1 MPAATKDSAAN
12 MTGITSSVSAR
23 SKFRT
28 ARSLAFAACS
38 GWLMA
43 QDLPPAPPKVAE
55 TPATSPTALSQVG
68 PLYIQEYRV
77 RGNTK
82 LKAIDIEKAVYPYLG
97 PGRSENDIEQAR
109 QRLEKTYRDLGYQ
122 TVYVE
127 VPRQTGARGVIFL
140 NVVEAPVGR
149 LRVKGAKYFLPSKIK
164 EQAQSMAEGTVPN
177 FNEVQK
183 EIIAL
188 NRWRDRKITPELRQG
203 VVPGTVDI
211 DLIVED
217 KNPFHG
223 SLELNNIHNA
233 NTVPLRLNGSLSYS
247 NLWQLGHTIGASF
260 QVAPEK
266 QSDGTVFS
274 GYYMAPLE
282 NEWSVML
289 TGAWQDSNISTLGG
303 GTVMGKGQIYGIRF
317 MKTLPAE
324 KGWFHS
330 LSAGMDYKDFVQDV
344 SAGGVV
350 IASPIVY
357 YPFTLSYS
365 LSRVRDH
372 SFTEFNTALVFHLRG
387 MGGSQSEFSARRF
400 AARDNF
406 FYLRGDLSH
415 THDLPGDLQL
425 YTRIQGQASGSP
437 LINTEQI
444 AAGGINTVR
453 GYLIATQLGDS
464 GIMGSMELRTP
475 SFIGDG
481 KDKANDWR
489 GYVFAEAAQLFVNNT
504 LPGEKR
510 THSLASIGV
519 GTRVRWQD
527 HLYGSFDLG
536 VPLVTQP
543 DAIAHHLYMT
553 FRVGADF

>member
-1 MPAATKDSAAN
+1 
-12 MTGITSSVSAR
+12 MTGFTPSATAR
-23 SKFRT
+23 PIIRQ
-28 ARSLAFAACS
+28 ARSLAFAACFGLVGS
-38 GWLMA
+38 SVKA
-43 QDLPPAPPKVAE
+43 QEAPPPPPQPTEA
-55 TPATSPTALSQVG
+55 PATTPTALSQVG

-77 RGNTK
+77 RGNK
-82 LKAIDIEKAVYPYLG
+82 ILKPIDIEKAVYPYLG

-109 QRLEKTYRDLGYQ
+109 QGLEKAYRGLGYQ

-127 VPRQTGARGVIFL
+127 VPKQTGARGVIYL

-164 EQAQSMAEGTVPN
+164 EKAQSMAEGTVPN

-183 EIIAL
+183 EIVAL
-188 NRWRDRKITPELRQG
+188 NRWRDRKITPELRAG

-223 SLELNNIHNA
+223 NLELNNVHNA

-247 NLWQLGHTIGASF
+247 NLWQLGHTLGASF

-266 QSDGTVFS
+266 TSDGTVFS

-282 NEWSVML
+282 NDWSVMV

-303 GTVMGKGQIYGIRF
+303 GTVVGKGQIYGIRF

-330 LSAGMDYKDFVQDV
+330 LSAGMDYKDFIQDV
-344 SAGGVV
+344 NAGGAVV
-350 IASPIVY
+350 ASPIVY
-357 YPFTLSYS
+357 YPITLSYS
-365 LSRVRDH
+365 MSHVQEH
-372 SFTEFNTALVFHLRG
+372 SFTEFNAALVFHLRG
-387 MGGSQSEFSARRF
+387 MGGSENEFRTRRF

-464 GIMGSMELRTP
+464 GIMGSMELRSP

-489 GYVFAEAAQLFVNNT
+489 AYAFAEAAQLYVNNT

-519 GTRVRWQD
+519 GTRIRWQD

-536 VPLVTQP
+536 IPLVTQP
-543 DAIAHHLYMT
+543 DAIAQHLYMT

>member
-1 MPAATKDSAAN
+1 
-12 MTGITSSVSAR
+12 MTGFTSSASAR
-23 SKFRT
+23 STFRT
-28 ARSLAFAACS
+28 ARSLAFVACCGMMTS
-38 GWLMA
+38 QACGE
-43 QDLPPAPPKVAE
+43 DLPPPAPKPAE
-55 TPATSPTALSQVG
+55 TPATTPTALSQVG

-109 QRLEKTYRDLGYQ
+109 QGLEKAYRSLGYQ

-164 EQAQSMAEGTVPN
+164 EQAKSMAEGSVPN

-183 EIIAL
+183 DIIAL

-247 NLWQLGHTIGASF
+247 NLWQLGHTIGTSF

-266 QSDGTVFS
+266 QSDGTVLS
-274 GYYMAPLE
+274 AYYMMPLE
-282 NEWSVML
+282 NEWSVMVN
-289 TGAWQDSNISTLGG
+289 GSWQDSNISTLGG
-303 GTVMGKGQIYGIRF
+303 GTVVGKGQVYGVRF

-330 LSAGMDYKDFVQDV
+330 LSAGMDYKDFIQDV
-344 SAGGVV
+344 NAGGAV

-365 LSRVRDH
+365 LSRVEEH
-372 SFTEFNTALVFHLRG
+372 SFTEFNTSVVLHLRG
-387 MGGSQSEFSARRF
+387 MGGSQNDFNNRRRG
-400 AARDNF
+400 ARDNF
-406 FYLRGDLSH
+406 FYLRADLSH
-415 THDLPGDLQL
+415 THDLPGGMQF
-425 YTRIQGQASGSP
+425 YTRVQGQISP
-437 LINTEQI
+437 SALINTEQI

-464 GIMGSMELRTP
+464 GIMGSMELRSP

-481 KDKANDWR
+481 KEKANDWR
-489 GYVFAEAAQLFVNNT
+489 AYFFAEGAQLAVNDP
-504 LPGEKR
+504 LAGEK
-510 THSLASIGV
+510 HGHALASIGV
-519 GTRVRWQD
+519 GTRIRWQD
-527 HLYGSFDLG
+527 HFYGSFDLG
-536 VPLVTQP
+536 MPLITQP
-543 DAIAHHLYMT
+543 NAIAQHLYMT

>member
-1 MPAATKDSAAN
+1 
-12 MTGITSSVSAR
+12 MTGFTPSASAR
-23 SKFRT
+23 STFRQ
-28 ARSLAFAACS
+28 ARSLAFAACC
-38 GWLMA
+38 GLVA
-43 QDLPPAPPKVAE
+43 DRLHAVDLPPPPPQVAE
-55 TPATSPTALSQVG
+55 TPATAPTALSQVG

-77 RGNTK
+77 RGNK
-82 LKAIDIEKAVYPYLG
+82 ILKPIDIEKAVYPYLG

-109 QRLEKTYRDLGYQ
+109 QGLEKAYRSLGYQ

-127 VPRQTGARGVIFL
+127 VPRQTGARGVIYL

-164 EQAQSMAEGTVPN
+164 EKAPSMAEGNVPN

-183 EIIAL
+183 EIMAL
-188 NRWRDRKITPELRQG
+188 NRWRDRKITPELRAG

-233 NTVPLRLNGSLSYS
+233 NTVPLRLNGSLSYA

-266 QSDGTVFS
+266 ASDGTVFS

-282 NEWSVML
+282 NDWSVMV

-303 GTVMGKGQIYGIRF
+303 GTVVGKGQIYGIRF

-330 LSAGMDYKDFVQDV
+330 ISAGMDYKDFIQDV
-344 SAGGVV
+344 NAGGAVV
-350 IASPIVY
+350 ASPIVY

-365 LSRVRDH
+365 MSHVQEH
-372 SFTEFNTALVFHLRG
+372 SFTEFNAALVFHLRG
-387 MGGSQSEFSARRF
+387 MGGSESEFRTRRF

-425 YTRIQGQASGSP
+425 YTRIQGQASPSP

-444 AAGGINTVR
+444 SAGGINTVR

-464 GIMGSMELRTP
+464 GIMGSMELRSP

-481 KDKANDWR
+481 KDKANEWR
-489 GYVFAEAAQLFVNNT
+489 AYAFAEAAQLFVNNT

-510 THSLASIGV
+510 THSLASIGI
-519 GTRVRWQD
+519 GTRIRWQD

-553 FRVGADF
+553 IRVGADF

>member
-1 MPAATKDSAAN
+1 
-12 MTGITSSVSAR
+12 MTGFTSSASAR
-23 SKFRT
+23 STFRT
-28 ARSLAFAACS
+28 ARSLAFAACCGMMTS
-38 GWLMA
+38 QACGE
-43 QDLPPAPPKVAE
+43 DLPPPAPKPVE
-55 TPATSPTALSQVG
+55 TPATTPTALSQVG

-82 LKAIDIEKAVYPYLG
+82 LKAIDIEKAVYPFLG

-109 QRLEKTYRDLGYQ
+109 QGLEKVYRSLGYQ

-164 EQAQSMAEGTVPN
+164 EQAKSMAEGTVPD

-183 EIIAL
+183 DIIAL

-247 NLWQLGHTIGASF
+247 NLWQLGHTIGTSF

-266 QSDGTVFS
+266 QSDGTVLS
-274 GYYMAPLE
+274 AYYMVPLE
-282 NEWSVML
+282 NQWSVMVN
-289 TGAWQDSNISTLGG
+289 GSWQDSNISTLGG
-303 GTVMGKGQIYGIRF
+303 GAVVGKGQVYGIRF

-324 KGWFHS
+324 KGWFNS
-330 LSAGMDYKDFVQDV
+330 LSAGMDYKDFIQDV
-344 SAGGVV
+344 SAGGAV

-365 LSRVRDH
+365 LSRVREH

-387 MGGSQSEFSARRF
+387 MGGSESEFRNRRF

-415 THDLPGDLQL
+415 THDLTGGLQL

-464 GIMGSMELRTP
+464 GIMGSMELRSP

-489 GYVFAEAAQLFVNNT
+489 AYFFAEAAQLYVNNT

-519 GTRVRWQD
+519 GTRVRWMD

-536 VPLVTQP
+536 MPLVTQP

>member
-1 MPAATKDSAAN
+1 MACLAMAFEGALAQTVPAAAPAAP
-12 MTGITSSVSAR
+12 T
-23 SKFRT
+23 
-28 ARSLAFAACS
+28 
-38 GWLMA
+38 
-43 QDLPPAPPKVAE
+43 
-55 TPATSPTALSQVG
+55 TPPTALSQVG

-77 RGNTK
+77 RGNK
-82 LKAIDIEKAVYPYLG
+82 ILKAIDIEKAVYPYLG

-127 VPRQTGARGVIFL
+127 VPQQTGARGVIFL

-149 LRVKGAKYFLPSKIK
+149 LRIKGAKYFLPSKIK

-188 NRWRDRKITPELRQG
+188 NRWRDRKITPELRAG

-223 SLELNNIHNA
+223 NLELNNIHNA

-247 NLWQLGHTIGASF
+247 NLWQLGHTLGASF

-266 QSDGTVFS
+266 ASDGTVFS
-274 GYYMAPLE
+274 GYYLAPLPD
-282 NEWSVML
+282 NWSVML

-303 GTVMGKGQIYGIRF
+303 GTVVGKGNIYGIRF

-330 LSAGMDYKDFVQDV
+330 LSFGMDYKDFIQDV
-344 SAGGVV
+344 NAGGAV

-365 LSRVRDH
+365 LSHVQEH
-372 SFTEFNTALVFHLRG
+372 SFTELNTALVFHLRG
-387 MGGSQSEFSARRF
+387 MGGSRTEFATRRF
-400 AARDNF
+400 AATDNF
-406 FYLRGDLSH
+406 FYLRGDVAH
-415 THDLPGDLQL
+415 THDLPGDLQV
-425 YTRIQGQASGSP
+425 YARVQAQAAGGA
-437 LINTEQI
+437 LINTEQF
-444 AAGGINTVR
+444 AAGGMNTVR
-453 GYLIATQLGDS
+453 GYLIATHLGDS
-464 GIMGSMELRTP
+464 GVVGSLELRSP

-481 KDKANDWR
+481 KDKGNDWR
-489 GYVFAEAAQLFVNNT
+489 AYVFAEAATLYVNDA
-504 LPGEKR
+504 LPGEEHNNR
-510 THSLASIGV
+510 LASIGM
-519 GTRVRWQD
+519 GTRVRWLD
-527 HLYGSFDLG
+527 HFYGSFDVG
-536 VPLVTQP
+536 MPLITQP
-543 DAIAHHLYMT
+543 NAIAHHLYMT

>member
-1 MPAATKDSAAN
+1 MEA
-12 MTGITSSVSAR
+12 
-23 SKFRT
+23 
-28 ARSLAFAACS
+28 
-38 GWLMA
+38 
-43 QDLPPAPPKVAE
+43 
-55 TPATSPTALSQVG
+55 PATTPTALSQVG

-77 RGNTK
+77 RGNK
-82 LKAIDIEKAVYPYLG
+82 ILKPIDIEKAVYPYLG

-109 QRLEKTYRDLGYQ
+109 QGLEKAYRSLGYQ

-127 VPRQTGARGVIFL
+127 VPRQTGARGVIYL

-149 LRVKGAKYFLPSKIK
+149 LRIKGAKYFLPSKIK
-164 EQAQSMAEGTVPN
+164 EKAPSMAEGTVPN

-183 EIIAL
+183 EVMAL
-188 NRWRDRKITPELRQG
+188 NRWRDRKITPELRAG

-217 KNPFHG
+217 KNPLHG
-223 SLELNNIHNA
+223 SLELNNVHNA
-233 NTVPLRLNGSLSYS
+233 NTVPLRLNGSLSYA
-247 NLWQLGHTIGASF
+247 NLWQLGHTLGASL

-266 QSDGTVFS
+266 PSDGTVFS

-282 NEWSVML
+282 NDWSVMV
-289 TGAWQDSNISTLGG
+289 TGAWQDSDISTLGG
-303 GTVMGKGQIYGIRF
+303 GTVVGKGQIYGIRF

-330 LSAGMDYKDFVQDV
+330 ISAGMDYKDFIQDV
-344 SAGGVV
+344 NAGGAVV
-350 IASPIVY
+350 ASPIVY

-365 LSRVRDH
+365 MSHVQEH
-372 SFTEFNTALVFHLRG
+372 SFTEFNAALIFHLRG
-387 MGGSQSEFSARRF
+387 MGGSESEFRARRF

-437 LINTEQI
+437 LINTEQV

-464 GIMGSMELRTP
+464 GIMGSMELRSP

-481 KDKANDWR
+481 KDKANEWR
-489 GYVFAEAAQLFVNNT
+489 AYAFAEAAQLYVNNT

-510 THSLASIGV
+510 THSLASIGI
-519 GTRVRWQD
+519 GTRIRWQD

-553 FRVGADF
+553 IRVGADF

>member
-1 MPAATKDSAAN
+1 MIATILSALK
-12 MTGITSSVSAR
+12 R
-23 SKFRT
+23 SIHRASRLLALT
-28 ARSLAFAACS
+28 APCGLLVDQSQGQDRPPLAPQVTEIA
-38 GWLMA
+38 G
-43 QDLPPAPPKVAE
+43 
-55 TPATSPTALSQVG
+55 ATPTALSQMG

-77 RGNTK
+77 RGNTR

-109 QRLEKTYRDLGYQ
+109 QGLEKAYRHLGYQ

-127 VPRQTGARGVIFL
+127 VPRQTGARGVIYL

-164 EQAQSMAEGTVPN
+164 QQAKSMAEGTVPD

-203 VVPGTVDI
+203 VAPGTVDI

-223 SLELNNIHNA
+223 SLELNNIYNA

-247 NLWQLGHTIGASF
+247 NLWQLGHTLGTSF

-266 QSDGTVFS
+266 ASDGTVLSAF
-274 GYYMAPLE
+274 YQMPLE
-282 NEWSVML
+282 NDWSLMV

-303 GTVMGKGQIYGIRF
+303 GTVVGKGQIYGIRL

-330 LSAGMDYKDFVQDV
+330 LSAGLDYKDFIQDV
-344 SAGGVV
+344 NAGGTVV
-350 IASPIVY
+350 ASPIVY

-372 SFTEFNTALVFHLRG
+372 SFTEFNTAFVFHLRG
-387 MGGSQSEFSARRF
+387 MGDSQSEFSNRRF
-400 AARDNF
+400 AAKDNF

-415 THDLPGDLQL
+415 THDLPGSLQL

-464 GIMGSMELRTP
+464 GIMGSMELRSP
-475 SFIGDG
+475 SLIGNG
-481 KDKANDWR
+481 RDKGNEWR
-489 GYVFAEAAQLFVNNT
+489 GYAFAEAAQLYVNNT

-510 THSLASIGV
+510 THSLASIGI
-519 GTRVRWQD
+519 GTRIRWQD
-527 HLYGSFDLG
+527 RLYGSFDLG
-536 VPLVTQP
+536 MPLVTQP
-543 DAIAHHLYMT
+543 NAIAQHLYMT
-553 FRVGADF
+553 FRLGADF